1 MGLFSIIKN
10 AGEKLFGK
18 DEKEIAQAAQ
28 ANAADL
34 NAKAAVAI
42 KDYIEK
48 QNLGLTNLAVAFDGS
63 TGKVI
68 LGGNAPT
75 QEASEKATLAAGNVT
90 GVSDVDNQLA
100 VAQSNAAAQY
110 HDVVSGDTLSAI
122 SKKYY
127 GDANKYMKIFEAN
140 KPMLSDPN
148 KIYPGQKLR
157 IPPL

>member
-1 MGLFSIIKN
+1 MGLFSFIKN

-63 TGKVI
+63 TGKEKRHPSVPFFFI
-68 LGGNAPT
+68 GGHGGRF
-75 QEASEKATLAAGNVT
+75 QRYS
-90 GVSDVDNQLA
+90 
-100 VAQSNAAAQY
+100 
-110 HDVVSGDTLSAI
+110 
-122 SKKYY
+122 
-127 GDANKYMKIFEAN
+127 
-140 KPMLSDPN
+140 
-148 KIYPGQKLR
+148 
-157 IPPL
+157 